1 LIVVQLLGGKVKVES
16 SLESVEVQLTGR
28 EKSSGGGGSGGEG
41 ELVDGRLDGLLGST
55 DRLLNTSKV
64 TGKQTSVLVRSV
76 EGVDE
81 GVDTGAVST
90 GRHASQLG
98 SDGVVGGKLGGVG
111 VKLEVSVSRV
121 MRVDEGVEVGVDGGI
136 NVVIVGDSLDG
147 GLDGGSSSD
156 GSGTE
161 GGGGCGG
168 GGWGSRDLGVEGSRV
183 QTVGTGGDV
192 ITLQNSESVLTGGV
206 LDSDGLAVVVDVAVL
221 ADTFSIQA
229 SFFSEDN
236 TVLLGEGG
244 AESAVSGVESLLLED
259 LGVLGVDELGSGKA
273 GQTRS

>member
-1 LIVVQLLGGKVKVES
+1 
-16 SLESVEVQLTGR
+16 
-28 EKSSGGGGSGGEG
+28 
-41 ELVDGRLDGLLGST
+41 LGST

-64 TGKQTSVLVRSV
+64 TGKESSVLVRSV

-98 SDGVVGGKLGGVG
+98 SNGVVGGKLGGVG
-111 VKLEVSVSRV
+111 VELEVSVSGV
-121 MRVDEGVEVGVDGGI
+121 MGVDEGVEVEGGI

-156 GSGTE
+156 GSGLE

-183 QTVGTGGDV
+183 QTVSTGGNV

-244 AESAVSGVESLLLED
+244 AESAITGVESLLLED